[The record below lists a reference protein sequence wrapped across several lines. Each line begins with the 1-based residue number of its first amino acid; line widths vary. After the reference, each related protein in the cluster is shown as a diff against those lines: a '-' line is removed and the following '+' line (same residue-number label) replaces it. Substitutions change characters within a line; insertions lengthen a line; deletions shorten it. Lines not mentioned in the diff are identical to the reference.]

1 MKKSFREI
9 ANRITGFEIP
19 VFGGGLSWNP
29 PTLDIEVARRL
40 LTFLEDRRA
49 LYNPYDLETPEYVVR
64 SILDIREQL
73 TSDLEQLEHS
83 TPLAESIRAM
93 RAACRKFLDQVEAT
107 GSRLRY
113 RLRRRIWDLDEINFF
128 LALGELRAII
138 GIHAAQISVRY
149 GIDVEETLVSIF
161 PASPM
166 RK

>member
-1 MKKSFREI
+1 
-9 ANRITGFEIP
+9 
-19 VFGGGLSWNP
+19 
-29 PTLDIEVARRL
+29 

-64 SILDIREQL
+64 SILDIRERL
-73 TSDLEQLEHS
+73 TSELEQLEHP

-113 RLRRRIWDLDEINFF
+113 RLHRRIWDLDEINFF
-128 LALGELRAII
+128 LALGELRAIV